1 MEGEMIRA
9 VVADDE
15 KIIREGIAEWVDWNK
30 LGICLVGCA
39 KNGEEALAAVREH
52 QADLLVTDIRMP
64 GISGLELAEQ
74 LECEEKPPLIILIS
88 GYSDFAYAQKAVK
101 LKCVVDYVLKP
112 LELEQLEAVLAKTGQ
127 QILKRRHSILVPP
140 VERTEESAGTGARM
154 AGMTARLVRFIS
166 AGEEK
171 ETAERLGEIG
181 LFWEEG
187 RVSQAWRVRQCCEIL
202 VSLEGILAG
211 YNRKLGELCETG
223 HPAETVKALPPEQ
236 LLPFMERAVMGCVRL
251 IGETRNRSCSAL
263 IKSALEE
270 IDRNYYRSEFTL
282 QTLAETLM
290 VSPNYLSARFKE
302 ETGTGFVRCLNEKR
316 MERAKGLLADVSR
329 KIYEVACQCG
339 IDDVRYFT
347 RLFKEY
353 AGMTP
358 KEYRDKIL

>member
-39 KNGEEALAAVREH
+39 KNGEEALAAVREQ

-64 GISGLELAEQ
+64 GISGLELA
-74 LECEEKPPLIILIS
+74 
-88 GYSDFAYAQKAVK
+88 
-101 LKCVVDYVLKP
+101 
-112 LELEQLEAVLAKTGQ
+112 EQLEAVLAKTGQ

-223 HPAETVKALPPEQ
+223 HPAEKVKALPPEQ

-270 IDRNYYRSEFTL
+270 IDRNYFRSEFTL

-302 ETGTGFVRCLNEKR
+302 ETGTGFVRFLNEKR

-339 IDDVRYFT
+339 IEDVRYFT

>member
-1 MEGEMIRA
+1 M
-9 VVADDE
+9 
-15 KIIREGIAEWVDWNK
+15 
-30 LGICLVGCA
+30 
-39 KNGEEALAAVREH
+39 
-52 QADLLVTDIRMP
+52 
-64 GISGLELAEQ
+64 
-74 LECEEKPPLIILIS
+74 
-88 GYSDFAYAQKAVK
+88 
-101 LKCVVDYVLKP
+101 
-112 LELEQLEAVLAKTGQ
+112 
-127 QILKRRHSILVPP
+127 
-140 VERTEESAGTGARM
+140 
-154 AGMTARLVRFIS
+154 
-166 AGEEK
+166 
-171 ETAERLGEIG
+171 
-181 LFWEEG
+181 
-187 RVSQAWRVRQCCEIL
+187 SQAWRVRQCCEIL

>member
-39 KNGEEALAAVREH
+39 KNGEEALAAVREQ

-64 GISGLELAEQ
+64 GISGLELA
-74 LECEEKPPLIILIS
+74 
-88 GYSDFAYAQKAVK
+88 
-101 LKCVVDYVLKP
+101 
-112 LELEQLEAVLAKTGQ
+112 EQLEAVLAKTGQ

-140 VERTEESAGTGARM
+140 VERMEESAGTGARM

-223 HPAETVKALPPEQ
+223 HPAEKVKALPPEQ

-270 IDRNYYRSEFTL
+270 IDRNYFRSEFTL

-302 ETGTGFVRCLNEKR
+302 ETGTGFVRFLNEKR

-339 IDDVRYFT
+339 IEDVRYFT

>member
-74 LECEEKPPLIILIS
+74 LEREEKPPLIILIS

-223 HPAETVKALPPEQ
+223 HPAET
-236 LLPFMERAVMGCVRL
+236 
-251 IGETRNRSCSAL
+251 
-263 IKSALEE
+263 
-270 IDRNYYRSEFTL
+270 
-282 QTLAETLM
+282 LM

>member
-74 LECEEKPPLIILIS
+74 LEREEKPPLIILIS

-171 ETAERLGEIG
+171 ETAERLGE
-181 LFWEEG
+181 
-187 RVSQAWRVRQCCEIL
+187 
-202 VSLEGILAG
+202 
-211 YNRKLGELCETG
+211 LCETG

-282 QTLAETLM
+282 QTLEETLM

>member
-39 KNGEEALAAVREH
+39 KHGEEALAAVREH

-74 LECEEKPPLIILIS
+74 LEREEKPPLIILIS

-211 YNRKLGELCETG
+211 YNRKLGGALRNRASGGDGEGAAAGTASAVYGAGRDGLRPPHRRDQKPQLFRADQVGPGGDRPELLPLG
-223 HPAETVKALPPEQ
+223 IYAADSGGDADGLAQLSVRQIQGGDGNRVRALPQ
-236 LLPFMERAVMGCVRL
+236 
-251 IGETRNRSCSAL
+251 
-263 IKSALEE
+263 
-270 IDRNYYRSEFTL
+270 
-282 QTLAETLM
+282 
-290 VSPNYLSARFKE
+290 
-302 ETGTGFVRCLNEKR
+302 
-316 MERAKGLLADVSR
+316 
-329 KIYEVACQCG
+329 
-339 IDDVRYFT
+339 
-347 RLFKEY
+347 
-353 AGMTP
+353 
-358 KEYRDKIL
+358 